1 MNWPS
6 LLKDAAQIGAY
17 LAGILAALF
26 SVWQYRRNSRRE
38 RTRWIYDLYR
48 RFWEQPS
55 LRKMRERIDWG
66 DTAFLE
72 EEDKDVLSDFDDYLN
87 FFEFIGYLWKSGEL
101 ELTEISVMFDYSL
114 RQLGQNKIIRSYL
127 TKYGYEQLNAL
138 LDELRYSVK
147 HDGHK

>member
-138 LDELRYSVK
+138 LDELRYSVR

>member
-1 MNWPS
+1 MNWLS
-6 LLKDAAQIGAY
+6 LVKDVAQVGAY
-17 LAGILAALF
+17 LAGILAAIF

-66 DTAFLE
+66 DTSFLE
-72 EEDKDVLSDFDDYLN
+72 EEDKDALSDFDDYLN

-101 ELTEISVMFDYSL
+101 ELAEISVMFDYSL
-114 RQLGQNKIIRSYL
+114 LQLGENKIIRGYL

-147 HDGHK
+147 QDGHK

>member
-138 LDELRYSVK
+138 LNELRYSVR

>member
-1 MNWPS
+1 MDCVPA
-6 LLKDAAQIGAY
+6 LKDATQIGAY
-17 LAGILAALF
+17 LAGIGAAVF
-26 SVWQYRRNSRRE
+26 SVMQYRRNSKRE

-48 RFWEQPS
+48 RFWELQA

-66 DTAFLE
+66 DIAFLE
-72 EEDKDVLSDFDDYLN
+72 SEDKNDLSDFDDYLN
-87 FFEFIGYLWKSGEL
+87 FFEFLSYLWKSGEL

-114 RQLGQNKIIRSYL
+114 QQLGENFAIRSYL

-147 HDGHK
+147 QDGHK

>member
-6 LLKDAAQIGAY
+6 VVRDVAQIGAY

-55 LRKMRERIDWG
+55 LRKMRERIDWR

-72 EEDKDVLSDFDDYLN
+72 DEDKDALSDFDDYLN

-114 RQLGQNKIIRSYL
+114 RQLGENKIIRSYL

>member
-1 MNWPS
+1 MDWPS
-6 LLKDAAQIGAY
+6 IVKDVAQVGAY
-17 LAGILAALF
+17 LAGILAAHF

-66 DTAFLE
+66 DTAFLAQ
-72 EEDKDVLSDFDDYLN
+72 EDKDALSDFDDYLN

-101 ELTEISVMFDYSL
+101 ERTEISVMFDYSL
-114 RQLGQNKIIRSYL
+114 QQLGENKTIRSYL